1 MRLIFHIPLK
11 IDRNDPSASQ
21 IRPQKL
27 MTAFAE
33 LGWEMDVVEGSARDR
48 KQQITKIKRK
58 IRQGV
63 HYDFVYSESSTMPT
77 LLTEPHHLPTHPC
90 LDFGFL
96 AFCKRHGIPLGL
108 FYRDIHWQYANK
120 GEGFKQRVARYFY
133 FYDLWQY
140 GRLLDVLFLPTL
152 PMLEHVPHKFSCS
165 VVELPSGLNHSSRK
179 IEGHSGREAME
190 LLYVGG
196 VGGNYNL
203 KPLISAVSTM
213 EGVRLT
219 FCCRTYDWETVREDY
234 APCLGPNVK
243 VVHLD
248 GDELDA
254 AYDKADLFVMPMS
267 TEYVRFAAPYK
278 LFEAIGHGL
287 PIVAAKDTWS
297 GDFVER
303 NGIGCACTN
312 DAEALKQTIA
322 SLRDNPQRL
331 SQMRE
336 ALPAVA
342 EQNTWTAR
350 CRQIASALLKKKI

>member
-27 MTAFAE
+27 MKSFAE
-33 LGWEMDVVEGSARDR
+33 LGWEMDVVEGRARDR
-48 KQQITKIKRK
+48 KRQIAGIKRK

-77 LLTEPHHLPTHPC
+77 LLTEPHHLPTYPC

-96 AFCKRHGIPLGL
+96 AFCKRHSIPVGL
-108 FYRDIHWQYANK
+108 FYRDIHWQYTNK
-120 GEGFKQRVARYFY
+120 GEGFKQWVARFFY
-133 FYDLWQY
+133 RYDLWQY

-152 PMLEHVPHKFSCS
+152 PMLDHVPHRFGCK
-165 VVELPSGLNHSSRK
+165 VVELPSGLDACKGQRD
-179 IEGHSGREAME
+179 ERETCE
-190 LLYVGG
+190 ELGLLYVGG

-203 KPLISAVSTM
+203 KPLMQAVGM
-213 EGVRLT
+213 MQGVMLT
-219 FCCRTYDWETVREDY
+219 FCCRTYDWDAVREDY
-234 APCLGPNVK
+234 ASCMAPNVS
-243 VVHLD
+243 VVHLG
-248 GDELDA
+248 GDDLNA

-287 PIVAAKDTWS
+287 PIVAAKGTWS

-303 NGIGCACTN
+303 NRIGCGCLN
-312 DAEALKQTIA
+312 DADALRTTLQGFIDH
-322 SLRDNPQRL
+322 RERL
-331 SQMRE
+331 KELKRNM
-336 ALPAVA
+336 PAVA
-342 EQNTWTAR
+342 ENNTWPSR
-350 CRQIASALLKKKI
+350 CRQIASALLRKEV

>member
-27 MTAFAE
+27 MKAFAE
-33 LGWEMDVVEGSARDR
+33 LGWEMDVVEGSGRDR
-48 KQQITKIKRK
+48 KHQIAEIKRK

-77 LLTEPHHLPTHPC
+77 LLTEPHHLPIYPC

-96 AFCKRHGIPLGL
+96 AFCKRYGIPVGL

-140 GRLLDVLFLPTL
+140 GRLLDVLFLPTM
-152 PMLEHVPHKFSCS
+152 PMLEHVPHKFSCR
-165 VVELPSGLNHSSRK
+165 VVELPSGLNP
-179 IEGHSGREAME
+179 SGKRVAENSGNKAME

-203 KPLISAVSTM
+203 KPLMNAVSM
-213 EGVRLT
+213 IEGVKLT
-219 FCCRTYDWETVREDY
+219 FCCRTYDWETVKEDY
-234 APCLGPNVK
+234 APYLGSNVS

-254 AYDKADLFVMPMS
+254 VYGKADLFVMPMS

-287 PIVAAKDTWS
+287 PIVAAKGTWS

-312 DAEALKQTIA
+312 DAEALKQTIE

-350 CRQIASALLKKKI
+350 CQQIASALLKKKI

>member
-27 MTAFAE
+27 MKAFVE
-33 LGWEMDVVEGSARDR
+33 LGWELDVVEGSGRER
-48 KQQITKIKRK
+48 KLQIAKIKRK
-58 IRQGV
+58 IKQGV

-77 LLTEPHHLPTHPC
+77 LLTEPHHLPIYPC

-96 AFCKRHGIPLGL
+96 SFCKRHDIPLGL

-120 GEGFKQRVARYFY
+120 GEGLKQRVARYFY

-152 PMLEHVPHKFSCS
+152 PMLEHVPHKFSCR
-165 VVELPSGLNHSSRK
+165 VVELPSGLNLLGK
-179 IEGHSGREAME
+179 QVAENSGNKEME

-203 KPLISAVSTM
+203 KPLIS
-213 EGVRLT
+213 
-219 FCCRTYDWETVREDY
+219 CRTYDWETVKEDY
-234 APCLGPNVK
+234 APYLGSNVS

-248 GDELDA
+248 GNELDA
-254 AYDKADLFVMPMS
+254 AYSKADLFVMPMS

-303 NGIGCACTN
+303 NGIGCACMN
-312 DAEALKQTIA
+312 DAESLKQTIE

-336 ALPAVA
+336 TLPAVA

-350 CRQIASALLKKKI
+350 CKQIAAALMNKKN

>member
-63 HYDFVYSESSTMPT
+63 HFDFVYSESSTMPT

-96 AFCKRHGIPLGL
+96 AYCKRHGIPVGL

-165 VVELPSGLNHSSRK
+165 VVELPSGLNHSGRQ
-179 IEGHSGREAME
+179 IEGHSSREAME

-203 KPLISAVSTM
+203 KPLMSAVSTM
-213 EGVRLT
+213 VGVRFT
-219 FCCRTYDWETVREDY
+219 FCCRTYD
-234 APCLGPNVK
+234 
-243 VVHLD
+243 
-248 GDELDA
+248 
-254 AYDKADLFVMPMS
+254 
-267 TEYVRFAAPYK
+267 
-278 LFEAIGHGL
+278 
-287 PIVAAKDTWS
+287 
-297 GDFVER
+297 
-303 NGIGCACTN
+303 
-312 DAEALKQTIA
+312 
-322 SLRDNPQRL
+322 
-331 SQMRE
+331 
-336 ALPAVA
+336 
-342 EQNTWTAR
+342 
-350 CRQIASALLKKKI
+350 